1 MTQERKAE
9 LARQLVSIIFEL
21 TSAGEVPS
29 DEISVTQQTE
39 KPVEMLTLKES
50 LEIVPGLSMHTLR
63 QLVLQGK
70 IKSVRCGAGV
80 RGKILVAKDEL
91 LNYFAS

>member
-1 MTQERKAE
+1 MTLERKTE
-9 LARQLVSIIFEL
+9 LAKQLVAIIFEL
-21 TSAGEVPS
+21 TSAGEVPT
-29 DEISVTQQTE
+29 DVMTVEQPR

-50 LEIVPGLSMHTLR
+50 IDIIPGLSMHTLR

-80 RGKILVAKDEL
+80 RGKILIAKNEL
-91 LNYFAS
+91 LSYFES

>member
-1 MTQERKAE
+1 MTPERKTE
-9 LARQLVSIIFEL
+9 LAKQLVAIIFEL
-21 TSAGEVPS
+21 TSVGEVPT
-29 DEISVTQQTE
+29 DVMPVEQPK

-50 LEIVPGLSMHTLR
+50 LDIVPGLSMHTLR

-80 RGKILVAKDEL
+80 RGKILIAKNEL
-91 LNYFAS
+91 LSYFES

>member
-1 MTQERKAE
+1 MTPERKAE
-9 LARQLVSIIFEL
+9 LAKQLVSIIFEL
-21 TSAGEVPS
+21 TSAGEVPA
-29 DEISVTQQTE
+29 DVMPEQQPK

-50 LEIVPGLSMHTLR
+50 LDIIPGLSMHTLR

-80 RGKILVAKDEL
+80 RGKILIAKNEL
-91 LNYFAS
+91 LSYFES

>member
-1 MTQERKAE
+1 MTPERKTE
-9 LARQLVSIIFEL
+9 LAKQLVAIIFEL
-21 TSAGEVPS
+21 TSAGEMLS
-29 DEISVTQQTE
+29 DVMPVQQPK

-50 LEIVPGLSMHTLR
+50 LDIVPGLSMHTLR

-80 RGKILVAKDEL
+80 RGKILIAKNEL
-91 LNYFAS
+91 LSYFES

>member
-1 MTQERKAE
+1 MPVEQPK
-9 LARQLVSIIFEL
+9 
-21 TSAGEVPS
+21 
-29 DEISVTQQTE
+29 

-50 LEIVPGLSMHTLR
+50 LDIIPCLSMHTLR

-80 RGKILVAKDEL
+80 RGKILIAKNEL
-91 LNYFAS
+91 LSYFES

>member
-1 MTQERKAE
+1 MTLERKAQ
-9 LARQLVSIIFEL
+9 LAKQLVAIIFEL
-21 TSAGEVPS
+21 TSAGEVPT
-29 DEISVTQQTE
+29 DVVPVEQPK

-50 LEIVPGLSMHTLR
+50 LDIIPGLSMHTLR

-80 RGKILVAKDEL
+80 RGKILVSKDEL
-91 LNYFAS
+91 LRYFAS

>member
-1 MTQERKAE
+1 MPVEQPK
-9 LARQLVSIIFEL
+9 
-21 TSAGEVPS
+21 
-29 DEISVTQQTE
+29 

-50 LEIVPGLSMHTLR
+50 LDIVPGLSMHTLR

-80 RGKILVAKDEL
+80 RGKILIAKNEL
-91 LNYFAS
+91 LSYFES

>member
-1 MTQERKAE
+1 MTTERKKE
-9 LARQLVSIIFEL
+9 LARQLVAIIFEL
-21 TSAGEVPS
+21 TSAGEVTTDVMPV
-29 DEISVTQQTE
+29 EQPK

-50 LEIVPGLSMHTLR
+50 LDVIPGLSMHTLR

-80 RGKILVAKDEL
+80 RGKILVSKDEL
-91 LNYFAS
+91 LSYFAS

>member
-1 MTQERKAE
+1 MTMERKAE
-9 LARQLVSIIFEL
+9 LAKQLVAIIFEL
-21 TSAGEVPS
+21 TSAGEVPV
-29 DEISVTQQTE
+29 DVMPEQQHN

-50 LEIVPGLSMHTLR
+50 LDVIPGLSMHTLR

-80 RGKILVAKDEL
+80 RGKILIAKNEL
-91 LNYFAS
+91 LSYFES

>member
-1 MTQERKAE
+1 MLPERKAE
-9 LARQLVSIIFEL
+9 LAKQLVAIIFEL

-29 DEISVTQQTE
+29 DVMPKQQP
-39 KPVEMLTLKES
+39 KKNVEMLTLKES
-50 LEIVPGLSMHTLR
+50 LGIIPGLSMHTLR

-80 RGKILVAKDEL
+80 RGKILVSKDEL
-91 LNYFAS
+91 LSYFAS

>member
-1 MTQERKAE
+1 MTPERKAE
-9 LARQLVSIIFEL
+9 LAKQLVSIIFEL
-21 TSAGEVPS
+21 TSAGEVPT
-29 DEISVTQQTE
+29 DVMPEQQTK

-50 LEIVPGLSMHTLR
+50 LDIIPGLSMHTLR

-80 RGKILVAKDEL
+80 RGKILIAKNEL
-91 LNYFAS
+91 LSYFES

>member
-1 MTQERKAE
+1 MTQERKSE
-9 LARQLVSIIFEL
+9 LARQLVAIIFEL
-21 TSAGEVPS
+21 TSAGEVPA
-29 DEISVTQQTE
+29 DVVPEQQPK

-50 LEIVPGLSMHTLR
+50 LDIIPGLSMHTLR

-80 RGKILVAKDEL
+80 RGKILVSKSDL
-91 LNYFAS
+91 LSYFES

>member
-1 MTQERKAE
+1 MTTERKKE
-9 LARQLVSIIFEL
+9 LARQLVAIIFEL
-21 TSAGEVPS
+21 TSAGEVTTDVMPV
-29 DEISVTQQTE
+29 EQPK

-50 LEIVPGLSMHTLR
+50 LDIIPGLSMHTLR

-80 RGKILVAKDEL
+80 RGKILVAKNEL
-91 LNYFAS
+91 LSYFAS